1 MISVFASSVVDHGFE
16 PLSGETKYYK
26 IGMCGFSA
34 KHATL
39 RIKSSDSLCRN
50 QNIASDWGDISVC
63 GLCFSE
69 PAL

>member
-39 RIKSSDSLCRN
+39 RIKSNDSSYRN
-50 QNIASDWGDISVC
+50 QNIASEWAIIIII
-63 GLCFSE
+63 
-69 PAL
+69 

>member
-26 IGMCGFSA
+26 IGMCGFSV

-39 RIKSSDSLCRN
+39 KIKSNDSCRN
-50 QNIASDWGDISVC
+50 QNIASEWGDMSVC

-69 PAL
+69 LAL

>member
-39 RIKSSDSLCRN
+39 FYSASSLKHRPHTDMSPH
-50 QNIASDWGDISVC
+50 SDAI
-63 GLCFSE
+63 F
-69 PAL
+69 

>member
-39 RIKSSDSLCRN
+39 KIKAMTRCVEIRILRPNGATCLY
-50 QNIASDWGDISVC
+50 AAYVSV
-63 GLCFSE
+63 S
-69 PAL
+69 